1 MPSTTRPVWSKAEAE
16 SVSLLQT
23 STFVEVRGEAAP
35 IFYEKCF
42 GNHDPNNAHS
52 WVFTVSDPQHERFMD
67 L

>member
-1 MPSTTRPVWSKAEAE
+1 
-16 SVSLLQT
+16 VSLLQT